1 MREYL
6 GKTVDVIVDRPLG
19 SPHPEYGIIY
29 PVNYGYIPGT
39 ISGDGKKIDAYI
51 LGEYKPVKE
60 FRGRVIAAIERKND
74 NESKLVV
81 AKTPNSYFEEEIKAL
96 TEFQERFFEIEIICH
111 TAKVEKPCIRVTVL
125 GFAKRGDGIL
135 VFEGYDAIKDE
146 VFYRFPGGGVEFRR
160 KSRVA
165 LQREFKEEI
174 NANILDMKYLC
185 TIENIFTFEGI
196 DKHEI

>member
-1 MREYL
+1 
-6 GKTVDVIVDRPLG
+6 
-19 SPHPEYGIIY
+19 
-29 PVNYGYIPGT
+29 
-39 ISGDGKKIDAYI
+39 
-51 LGEYKPVKE
+51 
-60 FRGRVIAAIERKND
+60 
-74 NESKLVV
+74 
-81 AKTPNSYFEEEIKAL
+81 
-96 TEFQERFFEIEIICH
+96 
-111 TAKVEKPCIRVTVL
+111 VEKPCIRVTVL

-196 DKHEI
+196 DKHEILLVYQVILSEELYKKDELILNENGTIGKAMWIDKKEFMNGVRNEIIKYL